1 MRKWYITIDDLQ
13 APKPLSHFEIRA
25 VWDAD
30 AKVWTAYSDD
40 IPGLVTEAETWD
52 ALIAR
57 ASQAAKE
64 LLVLN
69 NVPHDDRFELRFS
82 AQQTEAVAA

>member
-1 MRKWYITIDDLQ
+1 M
-13 APKPLSHFEIRA
+13 SHFEIHA
-25 VWDAD
+25 VWDAE

-52 ALIAR
+52 GLIAR
-57 ASQAAKE
+57 ASAAAKE

-69 NVPHDDRFELRFS
+69 NVPHDSQVELRFS

>member
-1 MRKWYITIDDLQ
+1 MSR
-13 APKPLSHFEIRA
+13 FEIHA
-25 VWDAD
+25 VWDAE

-40 IPGLVTEAETWD
+40 IPGLVTEAATWD
-52 ALIAR
+52 GLIAR
-57 ASQAAKE
+57 ASEAAKE

-69 NVPHDDRFELRFS
+69 SVPHDSEIELRFS

>member
-1 MRKWYITIDDLQ
+1 MSQ
-13 APKPLSHFEIRA
+13 FEIHA
-25 VWDAD
+25 VWDAE
-30 AKVWTAYSDD
+30 AKVWTGFSDD

-52 ALIAR
+52 GLIAR
-57 ASQAAKE
+57 ASEAAKE

-69 NVPHDDRFELRFS
+69 KVAHDGLVELHFS

>member
-1 MRKWYITIDDLQ
+1 MSR
-13 APKPLSHFEIRA
+13 FEIHA
-25 VWDAD
+25 VWDAE

-52 ALIAR
+52 GLIAR
-57 ASQAAKE
+57 ATEAAKE

-69 NVPHDDRFELRFS
+69 NVPHGSQVELHFS
-82 AQQTEAVAA
+82 AQQTEPVAA

>member
-1 MRKWYITIDDLQ
+1 MSR
-13 APKPLSHFEIRA
+13 FEIRA
-25 VWDAD
+25 VWDAE
-30 AKVWTAYSDD
+30 AKIWTAYSDD

-57 ASQAAKE
+57 ALQAAKE

-69 NVPHDDRFELRFS
+69 NVPHDSEVELRFS